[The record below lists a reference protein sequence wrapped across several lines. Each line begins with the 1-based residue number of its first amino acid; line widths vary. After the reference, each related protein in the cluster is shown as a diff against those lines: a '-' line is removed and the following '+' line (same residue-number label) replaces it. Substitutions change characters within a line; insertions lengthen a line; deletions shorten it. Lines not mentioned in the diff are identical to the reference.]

1 MGVIVLTGCSTG
13 IGSEATLAFARR
25 GDTTVATMRNV
36 AKADTLLERAADEG
50 LSVHVEALDVDD
62 DDSVERA
69 IGTVVERFGTID
81 VLVNNAGIANSGP
94 VEAQSLDNA
103 RRVMETNFWGPIR
116 TVRAVLPTMRQQ
128 RSGVIVNVSSLASL
142 LPATLYNAMYAASKR
157 ALNAV
162 SEALAGEVAPFDIR
176 VVAIEPGVFKTAITE
191 NNISESEPASDVYA
205 ADQVW
210 IRSFFEQGG
219 SEGHAHPAA
228 VADAIVAAA
237 TDPETRLHVPVGDDA
252 AMYLGLLDQVDG
264 YEGWMA
270 AVMPIVESTVGPRPT
285 NP

>member
-13 IGSEATLAFARR
+13 IGLEATLAFARR

-62 DDSVERA
+62 DDSVERT
-69 IGTVVERFGTID
+69 IGAGVERFGTVD

-116 TVRAVLPTMRQQ
+116 TIRAVLPTMRRQ

-176 VVAIEPGVFKTAITE
+176 VVSIEPGFFKTAITE
-191 NNISESEPASDVYA
+191 NNISDSEPASEVYA

-210 IRSFFEQGG
+210 IRSFFEHGG

-237 TDPETRLHVPVGDDA
+237 IDPDTRLHVPVGDDA

-264 YEGWMA
+264 YEGWME

-285 NP
+285 SR

>member
-13 IGSEATLAFARR
+13 IGLEAALAFARR
-25 GDTTVATMRNV
+25 GDTTVATLRNV
-36 AKADTLLERAADEG
+36 AKADTLLERAASEG
-50 LSVHVEALDVDD
+50 FTVHVEALDVDD
-62 DDSVERA
+62 DESVGRT

-103 RRVMETNFWGPIR
+103 RRVIETNFWGPIR
-116 TVRAVLPTMRQQ
+116 TIRAVLPTMRRQ

-142 LPATLYNAMYAASKR
+142 LPATMYNAMYAASKR
-157 ALNAV
+157 GLNAV

-176 VVAIEPGVFKTAITE
+176 VVSIEPGFFKTGITD
-191 NNISESEPASDVYA
+191 NNISESESASEVYA

-210 IRSFFEQGG
+210 MRSFFEQGG
-219 SEGHAHPAA
+219 SAGHAHPSA

-237 TDPETRLHVPVGDDA
+237 IDPETLLHVPVGDDA
-252 AMYLGLLDQVDG
+252 TMYLGLLDQVGG
-264 YEGWMA
+264 YEGWMD

-285 NP
+285 NR